1 MSVRRE
7 KRVTKKRTL
16 SVYIPIECRAS
27 VVVGGGIGRQGKG
40 KKATT
45 ASGFSFAANSPL
57 QPALRVLQMA
67 RNRSNRANGGMYG
80 CTSIGLRIDLFN
92 ETGVHDPFNNYV
104 FKVIIC
110 LMLGCDV
117 GPADR
122 NPCV

>member
-45 ASGFSFAANSPL
+45 ASGFSFAANLPM

-67 RNRSNRANGGMYG
+67 RNRSYRAMGE
-80 CTSIGLRIDLFN
+80 CTAVRQSDCESIFSMKRASTI
-92 ETGVHDPFNNYV
+92 HS
-104 FKVIIC
+104 II
-110 LMLGCDV
+110 MFS
-117 GPADR
+117 R
-122 NPCV
+122 

>member
-1 MSVRRE
+1 MSLRRE
-7 KRVTKKRTL
+7 KGLRKKGLYQFTFQSNAERL
-16 SVYIPIECRAS
+16 SA
-27 VVVGGGIGRQGKG
+27 VGLGGKG
-40 KKATT
+40 KEKKATT